1 MVQMATDGDE
11 FDLEAALSEL
21 LEGVDVVV
29 GYVMGIRTQI
39 KLVEEGH
46 SNSAEPFD

>member
-1 MVQMATDGDE
+1 MTTDGDVC
-11 FDLEAALSEL
+11 DLEATLPEL
-21 LEGVDVVV
+21 LDGVDVVAAC
-29 GYVMGIRTQI
+29 VMGTRTQI